1 MEITD
6 TISIIWILAWVLA
19 LVFAFWKLRW
29 VESQSQGTDE
39 MAKIAGHIRSGAMA
53 FLNREYRVLA
63 IFVVAVAILL
73 FLGYNSDG
81 QGVIALAFIFG
92 AFCSGLAGFI
102 GMWQSLIHI

>member
-6 TISIIWILAWVLA
+6 ISIIWILAWVLA

-63 IFVVAVAILL
+63 IFVVVVSILL
-73 FLGYNSDG
+73 FIGYD
-81 QGVIALAFIFG
+81 L
-92 AFCSGLAGFI
+92 
-102 GMWQSLIHI
+102 SLIHISEPTRPY